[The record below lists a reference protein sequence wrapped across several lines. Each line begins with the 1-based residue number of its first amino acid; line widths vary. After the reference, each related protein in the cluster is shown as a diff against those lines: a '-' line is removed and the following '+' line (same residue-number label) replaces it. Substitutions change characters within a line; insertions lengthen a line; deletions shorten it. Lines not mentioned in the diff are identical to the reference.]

1 MSKQLSAGTVVAV
14 LLLIVLIAFMVSAF
28 AGIEPMATYAEAV
41 KGWFSSI
48 SIVSNGP
55 SGTYIATVFGIEQSI
70 TFKGSTVEF
79 FNMLDGKRVFD
90 FSISQDGNSITLRNV
105 ATGDTSTLNYR
116 YIKEHEIVV
125 IGSTEYYRQ

>member
-1 MSKQLSAGTVVAV
+1 MSRKLSAGTVVAV
-14 LLLIVLIAFMVSAF
+14 LLLVVLIAMIVSAF
-28 AGIEPMATYAEAV
+28 AGIEPMATWAETV

-48 SIVSNGP
+48 SIISNSP
-55 SGTYIATVFGIEQSI
+55 SGTYVATLLGIEQSI

-79 FNMLDGKRVFD
+79 FNMFEGKTVFD

-105 ATGDTSTLNYR
+105 ATGDTRTLNYR

-125 IGSTEYYRQ
+125 IGATEYYRQ

>member
-14 LLLIVLIAFMVSAF
+14 LLLIVLIAFIVGAF
-28 AGIEPMATYAEAV
+28 AGIEPMATYAETV

-48 SIVSNGP
+48 SIISNSP

-90 FSISQDGNSITLRNV
+90 FSISQDGSSITLRNV

-116 YIKEHEIVV
+116 YIKEHEIVA
-125 IGSTEYYRQ
+125 IGATEYYRQ